1 MEALKHLKIRTNRC
15 GTNSLKWDQYNDPDI
30 VAMGVA
36 DMDFYA
42 PEPVRQALIRC
53 AQEGFFAYAG
63 KPESYYQ
70 AIEQWY
76 ERRHGWKIKR
86 EWLSNVPGVWTGMR
100 ICIESFTEPGDALLV
115 HSPHFHPIPS
125 IVEDSRRRLV
135 FNPLVLKDGRYEIDF
150 EAMEETMV
158 KEQVKAF
165 IMINPQNPTG
175 RVFTREELVRIGEL
189 CQKHHV
195 VIISDE
201 VHANILFDGHQHTP
215 AGMIKEMEQLC
226 AVITAP
232 SKGYNLQGM
241 TYCILVIPN
250 PQMHER
256 FEVGRHGY
264 DMNFATNVFSMA
276 AIEAAYAECDDWL
289 KECNQYIE
297 ENLNYLSD
305 YIQKNIPKISVIR
318 PEGSYMVWL
327 DFRKLGKTPEELKK
341 LLLDAHVGLTYG
353 DTFGPEGN
361 GFERLNIACD
371 RSMLE
376 EGLKRIKD
384 MIDALEEV

>member
-1 MEALKHLKIRTNRC
+1 MKELKHLRIRSNRY

-30 VAMGVA
+30 LAMGVA

-42 PEPVRQALIRC
+42 PEPVRQALIKR
-53 AQEGFFAYAG
+53 AEDGFFAYEG
-63 KPESYYQ
+63 KRESYYQ
-70 AIEQWY
+70 AIENWY
-76 ERRHGWKIKR
+76 QRKYGWKVKR
-86 EWLSNVPGVWTGMR
+86 EWLTNVPGVWTGMR

-125 IVEDSRRRLV
+125 IVEDSRRRLIY
-135 FNPLVLKDGRYEIDF
+135 NPMVLKGDRYEVDF
-150 EAMEETMV
+150 ESMEKAIVE
-158 KEQVKAF
+158 EQVKAF

-175 RVFTREELVRIGEL
+175 RVFTKEELTKMGEI
-189 CQKHHV
+189 CQRHQV

-201 VHANILFDGHQHTP
+201 VHANILFGGCSHTP
-215 AGMIKEMEQLC
+215 AGMVKEMEQRC

-250 PQMHER
+250 EKMHER

-276 AIEAAYAECDDWL
+276 AIEAAYAECDEWL
-289 KECNQYIE
+289 AECNEYIE
-297 ENLNYLSD
+297 ENLNFLMD
-305 YIQKNIPKISVIR
+305 YFKENIPKIKPIR

-327 DFRKLGKTPEELKK
+327 DCRELGKTPDELRE
-341 LLLDAHVGLTYG
+341 LLLGAHVGLTYG

-371 RSMLE
+371 RSVLE
-376 EGLKRIKD
+376 EALKRIKT
-384 MIDALEEV
+384 MADAI